1 MFNTSNNEMVAN
13 RLNQILHRNIS
24 HQEMVDNT
32 KFFGAI
38 EPKGDKLE
46 SNEEMTPDFYNR
58 VMNGSV
64 PSMSPKGAMS
74 PKEALDESPVK
85 SEKTIEGSGSMER
98 KVGSGSGVGVFKG
111 QSEELFG
118 KGKSGGK
125 KSSWIEHIKNYQ
137 KIHGVSYKQAMRDS
151 RSSYVSTASKGK
163 KGKKE
168 KVPKEKV
175 PKLVKVKDIPTNT
188 SNIEGKPFSGVVS
201 QMRGDDLM
209 GGKMSK
215 KQNKPSS
222 WIQHIKKFSKEHNIS
237 YKEALTKGKAS
248 YKK

>member
-98 KVGSGSGVGVFKG
+98 KVGSGSVGVFKK

-125 KSSWIEHIKNYQ
+125 KNSYIEHVKAYQ
-137 KIHGVSYKQAMRDS
+137 KQHGISFRQAMKDAK
-151 RSSYVSTASKGK
+151 SSYV
-163 KGKKE
+163 
-168 KVPKEKV
+168 
-175 PKLVKVKDIPTNT
+175 PTG
-188 SNIEGKPFSGVVS
+188 SV
-201 QMRGDDLM
+201 
-209 GGKMSK
+209 
-215 KQNKPSS
+215 
-222 WIQHIKKFSKEHNIS
+222 
-237 YKEALTKGKAS
+237 
-248 YKK
+248 

>member
-64 PSMSPKGAMS
+64 

-215 KQNKPSS
+215 KQSKPSS
-222 WIQHIKKFSKEHNIS
+222 WITHVKNYSKEHNMS
-237 YKEALTKGKAS
+237 YKEALSKAKAT

>member
-64 PSMSPKGAMS
+64 PN
-74 PKEALDESPVK
+74 ESPVK

-125 KSSWIEHIKNYQ
+125 KNSYIEHVKAYQ
-137 KIHGVSYKQAMRDS
+137 KQHGISFRQAMKDAK
-151 RSSYVSTASKGK
+151 SSYVSTASKEK
-163 KGKKE
+163 KEKKE

-215 KQNKPSS
+215 KQSKPSA
-222 WIQHIKKFSKEHNIS
+222 WITHIKNFSKEHNIS
-237 YKEALTKGKAS
+237 YKEALSKGKAS